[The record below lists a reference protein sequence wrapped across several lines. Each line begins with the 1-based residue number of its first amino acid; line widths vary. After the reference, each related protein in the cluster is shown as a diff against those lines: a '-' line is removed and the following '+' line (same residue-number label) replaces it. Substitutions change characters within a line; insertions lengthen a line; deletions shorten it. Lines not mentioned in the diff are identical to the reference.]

1 MQVLPHEND
10 ADDRDR
16 GRGRNHGTRM
26 NMKKAN
32 AARTQ
37 SGTFQSA
44 WQEPDMP
51 MTYF

>member
-32 AARTQ
+32 AARTPIRNL
-37 SGTFQSA
+37 SIRLART
-44 WQEPDMP
+44 
-51 MTYF
+51 

>member
-1 MQVLPHEND
+1 MTQTIVIV
-10 ADDRDR
+10 AV
-16 GRGRNHGTRM
+16 GRNHGTRM